1 MSARRVAIAYDCLFP
16 VNTGGGERVYRR
28 MAEELVGRG
37 AHVTYVTR
45 GQWPASTPPSV
56 PFDLV
61 SVWRGEIHDDAGVRT
76 TRSAVAFAF
85 GLFRHFVRHRREVDL
100 VVVAALPVLNVFAV
114 RAALV
119 GRPTVIAVDWLE
131 VWPARKWRAYVGM
144 VTGTIAAVLQWL
156 AVRIGDIRLAN
167 SEFTRARLRSALPG
181 ADPIVLGLLDL
192 AGPPRAVADRAAL
205 GADRSAAD
213 PPVGPDAPYVAFVG
227 RHIADKRLDA
237 LPPALA
243 VARRA
248 IPGLEAR
255 VVGTGPE
262 TERVRAAAA
271 TAGVADAVHFLG
283 RVDDDDLD
291 AVVAGAAALV
301 NPSAR
306 EGFGLVVA
314 EAAALGVPSVV
325 VAGDDNASVELV
337 RPGVNGVVATDAA
350 PETLGAAIR
359 EVVEAGGELRRST
372 ADWFARERATRN
384 LAGSVDELLRRAER
398 ARR

>member
-1 MSARRVAIAYDCLFP
+1 MSALRVAIAYDCIFP

-28 MAEELVGRG
+28 MAEEFVARG
-37 AHVTYVTR
+37 EHVTYVTR
-45 GQWPASTPPSV
+45 AQWPPSAPPAV

-61 SVWRGEIHDDAGVRT
+61 SVWRGEIHDAAGVRT
-76 TRSAVAFAF
+76 TRSALAFAF
-85 GLFRHFVRHRREVDL
+85 GLFRHFLRHRRDVDL

-114 RAALV
+114 RAALF
-119 GRPTVIAVDWLE
+119 GRPVVIAVDWLE
-131 VWPARKWRAYVGM
+131 VWTGRKWRAYAGA
-144 VTGTIAAVLQWL
+144 VTGTIAAVLQWA
-156 AVRIGDIRLAN
+156 AVRVGDIRLVN
-167 SEFTRARLRSALPG
+167 SGFTRTRLQAALPG

-192 AGPPRAVADRAAL
+192 AGPPRERGSAGAASDRAPG
-205 GADRSAAD
+205 GAEDA
-213 PPVGPDAPYVAFVG
+213 APYVVFVG
-227 RHIADKRLDA
+227 RHIADKRLEA

-262 TERVRAAAA
+262 TERVRAAADA
-271 TAGVADAVHFLG
+271 VGVADSVHFLG
-283 RVDDDDLD
+283 RLGDDDLD
-291 AVVAGAAALV
+291 AVVSGAAALV

-325 VAGDDNASVELV
+325 VAGEDNASVDLV
-337 RPGVNGVVATDAA
+337 EPGVNGVVATDASA
-350 PETLGAAIR
+350 EVLGAAIR
-359 EVVEAGGELRRST
+359 AAVEGGDALRRST
-372 ADWFARERATRN
+372 AEWFTRERAARN
-384 LAGSVDELLRRAER
+384 LAVSVDDLLRRTER

>member
-1 MSARRVAIAYDCLFP
+1 MSIAYDCVFP

-28 MAEELVGRG
+28 MAEELVARG

-45 GQWPASTPPSV
+45 AQWPPSAPPPA

-61 SVWRGEIHDDAGVRT
+61 SVWRGEIYDDAGVRT
-76 TRSAVAFAF
+76 TGSAVAFAV
-85 GLFRHFVRHRREVDL
+85 GLFRHFVRRRRDVDL

-114 RAALV
+114 RAALL
-119 GRPTVIAVDWLE
+119 GRPVVIAVDWLE
-131 VWPARKWRAYVGM
+131 VWPARKWRTYAGAA
-144 VTGTIAAVLQWL
+144 TGTVAAVLQWL
-156 AVRIGDIRLAN
+156 AVRIGDLRLVN
-167 SEFTRARLRSALPG
+167 SGFTRTRLRAALPG
-181 ADPIVLGLLDL
+181 VDPIVLGLLDL
-192 AGPPRAVADRAAL
+192 AGPPRTSVDPAAL
-205 GADRSAAD
+205 DAASRERSGREADT
-213 PPVGPDAPYVAFVG
+213 PYVAFVG
-227 RHIADKRLDA
+227 RHIADKRLEA

-271 TAGVADAVHFLG
+271 AAGVADAVHFLG
-283 RVDDDDLD
+283 RLDDDDLD
-291 AVVAGAAALV
+291 AVVSGAAALV

-314 EAAALGVPSVV
+314 EAAAVGVPSVV
-325 VAGDDNASVELV
+325 VAGDDNASAELV
-337 RPGVNGVVATDAA
+337 EPGVNGAVATDAS

-372 ADWFARERATRN
+372 AEWFARERAARN
-384 LAGSVDELLRRAER
+384 LAGSVDELLRRADR
-398 ARR
+398 LRR